1 MVGVLLIDLSKAF
14 DNVNHSI
21 LIKDLEDI
29 GCDATSLA
37 LFASYLTERKQR
49 VTYGANKTKWQ
60 SITKGVPQG
69 SCISPLLF
77 NIYVHKL
84 PECVTDPVFQY
95 ADDIT
100 NSTASDCLHKI
111 QQNLEDNFM
120 KINEFCQDRDLRI
133 NTEKTQCILLKLPS
147 KKTPKELELIL
158 DSHIIKAAT
167 TVELLGLTID
177 QHLSFKQHIEKTVN
191 KCHGLIGVIRKA
203 KHILPL
209 SLLKLS
215 YTALVRPHLE
225 NCSLTFASAS
235 KTNLA
240 KAVTVQKNCE
250 QNYLWRK

>member
-1 MVGVLLIDLSKAF
+1 M
-14 DNVNHSI
+14 
-21 LIKDLEDI
+21 
-29 GCDATSLA
+29 
-37 LFASYLTERKQR
+37 R
-49 VTYGANKTKWQ
+49 
-60 SITKGVPQG
+60 
-69 SCISPLLF
+69 
-77 NIYVHKL
+77 KL

-240 KAVTVQKNCE
+240 KLETVQKIASRIICGEKRDAHSEPLLRRLGLSTLKERREMKIIKTVNNIVENQCHP
-250 QNYLWRK
+250 YLSDMLFIDSDGLLTNNETDRISFGRKRFSSYAKHLYNN